1 MRIETYKTLTLGFII
16 GVVFMAGVACVPAA
30 KSALDVMA
38 PTAIDI
44 ITQLVKDRW
53 GADAEVDVPSTA
65 CIPGPPSSADWF
77 GDDDDD
83 EFEYGLCKGKAIGDP

>member
-16 GVVFMAGVACVPAA
+16 GVVFMAGVSACSIPAA

-44 ITQLVKDRW
+44 LTKLVKRAVQGQSDP
-53 GADAEVDVPSTA
+53 VD
-65 CIPGPPSSADWF
+65 
-77 GDDDDD
+77 
-83 EFEYGLCKGKAIGDP
+83 